1 MKNCSCRRTIESWS
15 FPLAQT
21 ATQPRCANSAVQP
34 KMDGKRREELQ
45 WTRFTTSS
53 YWRGPVLGGR
63 KKGGKTDPNE
73 TKKKTYLFFFGRAPA
88 QIKPPP
94 GFSGPGP
101 ARTPPP

>member
-53 YWRGPVLGGR
+53 YWRGTLF
-63 KKGGKTDPNE
+63 GGKKKRGKTSPNE
-73 TKKKTYLFFFGRAPA
+73 RKQKTHLVFLSRAERE
-88 QIKPPP
+88 IKPPP
-94 GFSGPGP
+94 RISRP
-101 ARTPPP
+101 AAAR